1 MLFNI
6 IACLIIIISS
16 FIFAY
21 KNYKKCENVLERI
34 FCVSMFFVVFVPIV
48 LYYFDRYN
56 VPTILAWS
64 ENVDTQNWLAFFSSY
79 FSSIVGAVI
88 SSVVLVIVTFLQMD
102 RTLKETQERDK
113 EERRINNMPLLLF
126 EFSNY
131 IYNVE
136 PDVIFTKYVNCNDY
150 LLNMKLKNIGLNS
163 VRKFIIEI
171 DSETMNN
178 RKIIKLGEQSCIDK
192 GDEKMFYFL
201 FQLPEGVYTFN
212 IVVYYQDLLFN
223 WYSQIIELFYSA
235 GEQSFNSKIS
245 YNVLDEKRIKKPPSR
260 ISKLK

>member
-1 MLFNI
+1 MLVNI
-6 IACLIIIISS
+6 IVCLVIIISS
-16 FIFAY
+16 FIFVY

-34 FCVSMFFVVFVPIV
+34 FCISMFFVVFVPIA

-56 VPTILAWS
+56 VPSKLTWS

-88 SSVVLVIVTFLQMD
+88 SSVVLVIVTVLQMD
-102 RTLKETQERDK
+102 RTLKETQARDK

-126 EFSNY
+126 EFSNNM
-131 IYNVE
+131 YNVE
-136 PDVIFTKYVNCNDY
+136 YDTVFTKYVNCNEY

-163 VRKFIIEI
+163 VRKFVIEI

-178 RKIIKLGEQSCIDK
+178 RKIIKLREQSCIDN
-192 GDEKMFYFL
+192 GVDKMFHFS
-201 FQLPEGVYTFN
+201 FQLPNGMHTFK
-212 IVVYYQDLLFN
+212 IIVYYQDLLFN
-223 WYSQIIELFYSA
+223 WYSQTIELFYSA
-235 GEQSFNSKIS
+235 GEQNFNAGIEYS
-245 YNVLDEKRIKKPPSR
+245 VLDEKRIKKLPSR